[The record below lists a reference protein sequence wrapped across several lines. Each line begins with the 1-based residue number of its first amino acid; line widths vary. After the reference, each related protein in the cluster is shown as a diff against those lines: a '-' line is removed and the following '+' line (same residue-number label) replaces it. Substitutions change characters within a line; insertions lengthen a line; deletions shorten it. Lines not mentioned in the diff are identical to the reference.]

1 MRDFK
6 RYMNDSSSMK
16 KSRIILALDIQ
27 TSTLSSLMSRSIKIL
42 EETEKSICALK
53 LNRQLVLPLGP
64 RRVGKIVK
72 VAHRFGLPVI
82 MDCKINDIGF
92 TNRAIADHYFS
103 LGFDAVTANPFV
115 GWVGGLDAVFQSA
128 GEHGAGVVL
137 LVHMSHPGS
146 IEGYGQTVVNPSDGE
161 ATHQY
166 LVFAK
171 KALTW
176 NADGIV
182 VGATFIERLEEIR
195 RAVQGKLS
203 IYCPGVGAQGGKI
216 TEAVRSGADYFIV
229 GRTIYN
235 SDNPGK
241 VTEELRKT
249 SVA

>member
-1 MRDFK
+1 MDV
-6 RYMNDSSSMK
+6 
-16 KSRIILALDIQ
+16 Q
-27 TSTLSSLMSRSIKIL
+27 TSSLSSLMSRSMRIL

-64 RRVGKIVK
+64 RRVAKIVK
-72 VAHRFGLPVI
+72 LAHNFDLPVI

-92 TNRAIADHYFS
+92 TNRAIAEHYFS

-128 GEHGAGVVL
+128 EEYGAGVIL
-137 LVHMSHPGS
+137 LVLMSHPGS
-146 IEGYGQTVVNPSDGE
+146 FEGYGQTVIDSVNGE
-161 ATHQY
+161 TSPQY

-171 KALTW
+171 KAMTW

-182 VGATFIERLEEIR
+182 VGATFVERLEEIH

-216 TEAVRSGADYFIV
+216 AEAVRSGADYFIV

-241 VTEELRKT
+241 VAEQLRAT
-249 SVA
+249 SVARG

>member
-1 MRDFK
+1 
-6 RYMNDSSSMK
+6 
-16 KSRIILALDIQ
+16 
-27 TSTLSSLMSRSIKIL
+27 
-42 EETEKSICALK
+42 
-53 LNRQLVLPLGP
+53 
-64 RRVGKIVK
+64 
-72 VAHRFGLPVI
+72 

-92 TNRAIADHYFS
+92 TNRAIAKHYFS

-115 GWVGGLDAVFQSA
+115 GWVGGLDTVFESA
-128 GEHGAGVVL
+128 KEHGAGVIL

-146 IEGYGQTVVNPSDGE
+146 VEGYGQTVISSVDGE
-161 ATHQY
+161 TTPQY

-182 VGATFIERLEEIR
+182 VGATFIERLEEIYR
-195 RAVQGKLS
+195 VVKGKIS

-216 TEAVRSGADYFIV
+216 TESVRSGADYFIV

-249 SVA
+249 SVAQC